1 MLLMANLI
9 NIYSLLSFSICRS
22 PDIEPGARVTSGGWG
37 LGAGNIE
44 NSKGAEDEE
53 EDEPLDWDQ
62 AQVRVE
68 IIPNK
73 KPYVYAFGWF
83 NRQL

>member
-1 MLLMANLI
+1 M
-9 NIYSLLSFSICRS
+9 
-22 PDIEPGARVTSGGWG
+22 
-37 LGAGNIE
+37 E

-73 KPYVYAFGWF
+73 QPYIYALDGLTGSCRAYGR
-83 NRQL
+83 NERTCRYTT